1 MEKNCIRDIVM
12 IIIYRPVSRS
22 GFFPSCENFW
32 TLEQSHILLSHFTL
46 MHSEYVTWKST
57 SEIDKKNKKT
67 TTHTAQGQQHTLSAT
82 QMNKG
87 LDKEQ

>member
-32 TLEQSHILLSHFTL
+32 TLKRSHILLAHFTL
-46 MHSEYVTWKST
+46 MHNEHPNWKST
-57 SEIDKKNKKT
+57 SEIDKNPS
-67 TTHTAQGQQHTLSAT
+67 HTAPGQQHTLSAT